1 MSNAHAVKLMVTLAP
16 GIALA
21 ALLGA
26 LFLVYLLRRPAR
38 GARKPLRRPGSILVP
53 GVLIG
58 FWYWLINPIIARLAR
73 LGVRPNHITLLSL
86 FIALGAGV
94 ALALGM
100 FMLGAWLLVLA
111 ATCDLLDGLLARE
124 IHAGSRAGAFLD
136 SFADRCAEGLV
147 FGGLAFFGHGSALT
161 WIAIWALLSSLL
173 VSYARARGE
182 ALGVDVKVGL
192 MQRPERTLM
201 LILILFAAPI
211 LAVFSPA
218 DAPLA
223 TSALVVYG
231 IGLIAFLS
239 SLTALTRARH
249 TLRALNRQKSDDD
262 APTDPP
268 PPDDRAG
275 RAFPGGEI
283 SLESSA
289 HSAR

>member
-1 MSNAHAVKLMVTLAP
+1 MSNAHAVELMVTLSP

-21 ALLGA
+21 ALLSI
-26 LFLVYLLRRPAR
+26 LLLVYLVRRPAED
-38 GARKPLRRPGSILVP
+38 ARKPLRRPGSILLP
-53 GVLIG
+53 GALIG
-58 FWYWLINPIIARLAR
+58 FWYWLIDPIIARLGRA
-73 LGVRPNHITLLSL
+73 GIRPNHITIFSL
-86 FIALGAGV
+86 VLALGAGI

-100 FMLGAWLLVLA
+100 FMLGAWLLVAA
-111 ATCDLLDGLLARE
+111 ATCDLLDGLLARQLD
-124 IHAGSRAGAFLD
+124 AGSRAGAFLD

-161 WIAIWALLSSLL
+161 WVAIWALLASLL

-218 DAPLA
+218 AAPLVR
-223 TSALVVYG
+223 SPLVVYG
-231 IGLIAFLS
+231 VGIIALLS

-249 TLRALNRQKSDDD
+249 TLRALELQKPADD
-262 APTDPP
+262 APQYQAPP
-268 PPDDRAG
+268 EEHPG
-275 RAFPGGEI
+275 RTFPGGDI
-283 SLESSA
+283 PLESSA
-289 HSAR
+289 HTAR